1 MRVLPLFAAAALAAA
16 PAFAQT
22 SQHTPEHD
30 AASAGSAPT
39 TAAAN
44 DQIGAVAGAQQTT
57 GADAQAQYASDLAA
71 YDAAVRAQHRATM
84 ADEAHWRH
92 QQRAYADAMA
102 AWRAQV
108 AACKAGH
115 ERACTAPS
123 PDPAAFW

>member
-1 MRVLPLFAAAALAAA
+1 MRILPMFAAAALVVA

-39 TAAAN
+39 TAVAN
-44 DQIGAVAGAQQTT
+44 GEVAGA
-57 GADAQAQYASDLAA
+57 ADAQTAAGDANTVQYASNVAA

-102 AWRAQV
+102 AWRDQV